1 MSSDTMPGD
10 DPTCKIY
17 LDQQQDTMSMLDRQP
32 IEIVAG
38 NHHEIAT
45 QNHNNFT
52 IQPSLSSSVSFNQ
65 FGSSGSSGSIKRHR
79 DYDMTDEE
87 KRQQVLEKNRLA
99 ASKCRQRKK
108 AWVEELA
115 KKSDQA
121 MHQNASLKRV
131 ISQLKEDI
139 LFLKSQLLA
148 HRG

>member
-1 MSSDTMPGD
+1 M
-10 DPTCKIY
+10 
-17 LDQQQDTMSMLDRQP
+17 
-32 IEIVAG
+32 VAG
-38 NHHEIAT
+38 NPHEIAT
-45 QNHNNFT
+45 QTHNNFA
-52 IQPSLSSSVSFNQ
+52 IQPSLSSSSALFNQ
-65 FGSSGSSGSIKRHR
+65 FGNNSNIKRRH
-79 DYDMTDEE
+79 DYDLTDEE

-115 KKSDQA
+115 KKSEQA